1 MRFLKKLILIIF
13 TALFL
18 LSMSSA
24 VFADPVESDD
34 PDEPLPILPGDA

>member
-1 MRFLKKLILIIF
+1 MKFLKKLILIIF

-24 VFADPVESDD
+24 VFADGDGIPD
-34 PDEPLPILPGDA
+34 PDPLPILPGEVE